1 MMSWRT
7 WLDNRIR
14 SISSNVCAPK
24 GVKVENRLYTLPAA
38 HEPFAIPFEDP
49 PLWHDGGFLDPAH
62 PTRVTVPAGLS
73 GRYHLIAA
81 VRWRD
86 QDEQQFSVDF
96 SEGCFFVA
104 WIAVNGDTGHSP
116 RDSGTVDAPAAYAS
130 VTTQQTV
137 LETALDVGD
146 YIELQV
152 RWHDAATGYPVENF
166 RIEAWL
172 TARRLCGS
180 D

>member
-1 MMSWRT
+1 
-7 WLDNRIR
+7 
-14 SISSNVCAPK
+14 
-24 GVKVENRLYTLPAA
+24 
-38 HEPFAIPFEDP
+38 
-49 PLWHDGGFLDPAH
+49 
-62 PTRVTVPAGLS
+62 VPAGLS